1 MKKIARAGE
10 DFSNMRDYAR
20 ALITRFDKDFDGVIT
35 FQELCDGLD
44 SFDIDISMKDRMAL
58 MKKLD
63 VDADGEITE
72 VELSNAL
79 SSVDS
84 EIVNEAVNTA
94 LKKISA
100 GSEGYSNMRDY
111 VKDLVRKFDH
121 NSDGLLSIHEL
132 SEGLSKIHIYLNQR
146 EV

>member
-1 MKKIARAGE
+1 
-10 DFSNMRDYAR
+10 MRDYAR

>member
-1 MKKIARAGE
+1 
-10 DFSNMRDYAR
+10 MRDYAR
-20 ALITRFDKDFDGVIT
+20 ALITRFDRDLDGLIT

-44 SFDIDISMKDRMAL
+44 QFDIDLSLKDKMSL

-72 VELSNAL
+72 AELARAL
-79 SSVDS
+79 QTVDAEIINESVT
-84 EIVNEAVNTA
+84 TA

-100 GSEGYSNMRDY
+100 GSEGYPNMRDY
-111 VKDLVRKFDH
+111 VRDLVRKFDH
-121 NSDGLLSIHEL
+121 NSDGLISINEL